1 MFETSSV
8 FLFTEFH
15 LQTLY
20 CLYYFHQPLY
30 AFDALTKFMVIK
42 VLVVYFIW
50 VILISKHFNNSSDL
64 GQDRVEM
71 LPWSFILFIIFAMKS
86 RDADFY

>member
-1 MFETSSV
+1 MFESSSI

-20 CLYYFHQPLY
+20 CLYYFQQPLY
-30 AFDALTKFMVIK
+30 AFTALTKFMVIK

-50 VILISKHFNNSSDL
+50 VILISKHFNNSGDL
-64 GQDRVEM
+64 GQGKVEM
-71 LPWSFILFIIFAMKS
+71 VP
-86 RDADFY
+86 